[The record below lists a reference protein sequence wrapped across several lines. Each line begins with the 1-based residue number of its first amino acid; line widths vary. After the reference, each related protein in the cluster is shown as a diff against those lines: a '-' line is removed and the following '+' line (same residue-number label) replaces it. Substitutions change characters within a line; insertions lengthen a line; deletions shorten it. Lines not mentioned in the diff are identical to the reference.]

1 MKQFFRVKSTLA
13 LALLVQQAAIAD
25 TYKLED
31 SVVTATGMAVSTMQ
45 SPASITRISA
55 EQIERSSAAD
65 VAELFRDIPG
75 VSLSDSATPGMKRI
89 AIRGESSRRVVVK
102 IDGQTMTDHSN
113 YGTPLLIDPALIDH
127 IEVVR
132 GPSSVINGAN
142 AIGGVV
148 NIITKRGGSEPLQGY
163 ASGGYYS
170 ATQGYR
176 AGAGL
181 YGGMNGFDYRLALSR
196 SEHGD
201 RRTRSGSLDNSDYDT
216 ESVAAHLGYGWGKH
230 YLAFKAEQFN
240 LSANGWLKEQPGVTA
255 SMAFPVR
262 DQTRYAVFYEASD
275 LSPWLRKLTLDGY
288 QRTVDREFD
297 TRTSVII
304 PPPVPIQRR
313 DIDILSED
321 EQLTR
326 GLAARSELELIG
338 GQPTLFGLE
347 YMDDRLDT
355 EKNAIRTSVM
365 RAPVPPVTTTDPSSQ
380 KASQQMWSAFLQQRW
395 NFSEQLTGYLGARYY
410 SVDGELERSTGS
422 TFMRPASET
431 DDKLLG
437 SLGLVWAPNSQWSYR
452 ASYAQGYSF
461 PSLSQLYLITRIEGS
476 DHYGNP
482 DLKPEQ
488 ADTFELG
495 VRHESSHLL
504 LDAALFRTSA
514 KDYISRQGISSLP
527 DYYGQATPTAL
538 PAGAVSWV
546 NISKATTEGLELV
559 AEWRA
564 LGAFTP
570 HASLLLAQRTF
581 DHGNGYRTG
590 HSGLPKKSGTLGV
603 RHFSVLGNGLG
614 SELDLFV
621 RAADGARL
629 NNQDGEILPSRR
641 HLDRASGYATLNLAW
656 NLDFGDRASTRVL
669 LGNLL
674 NRDYRAIDEIPGM
687 KRHLDVEF
695 TVEF

>member
-201 RRTRSGSLDNSDYDT
+201 RRTRSSTLDNSDYDT
-216 ESVAAHLGYGWGKH
+216 ESVATHLGYSWGKH

-240 LSANGWLKEQPGVTA
+240 LSANAWLKEQPNIIS

-262 DQTRYAVFYEASD
+262 DQTRYALFYEASD
-275 LSPWLRKLTLDGY
+275 LSPWLRKLTLDAY

-297 TRTSVII
+297 TRNSIII
-304 PPPVPIQRR
+304 PPLEIAV
-313 DIDILSED
+313 LSED

-326 GLAARSELELIG
+326 GLNARSELELIT

-355 EKNAIRTSVM
+355 DKNSIRI
-365 RAPVPPVTTTDPSSQ
+365 RPDPSSQ
-380 KASQQMWSAFLQQRW
+380 KASHQMWSAFLQQRW
-395 NFSEQLTGYLGARYY
+395 NFNEQITGHLGARYY
-410 SVDGELERSTGS
+410 SVEGELERSTGS
-422 TFMRPASET
+422 TFMRPARET

-437 SLGLVWAPNSQWSYR
+437 SLGLVWAPDSNWSYR

-461 PSLSQLYLITRIEGS
+461 PSLSQLYLITRADSIS
-476 DHYGNP
+476 HYGNP
-482 DLKPEQ
+482 GLKPEQ

-495 VRHESSHLL
+495 MRHESSQWL

-527 DYYGQATPTAL
+527 DYYGQATSTAL
-538 PAGAVSWV
+538 PADAVSWV

-559 AEWRA
+559 AEWRS

-629 NNQDGEILPSRR
+629 NNQDGEILPNRR

-656 NLDFGDRASTRVL
+656 NLDIGERASTRVL